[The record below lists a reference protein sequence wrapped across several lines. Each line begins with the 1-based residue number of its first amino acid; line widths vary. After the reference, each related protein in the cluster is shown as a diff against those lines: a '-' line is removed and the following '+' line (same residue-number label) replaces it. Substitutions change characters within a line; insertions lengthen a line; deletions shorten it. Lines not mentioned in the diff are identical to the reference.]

1 MASCVFNY
9 SCYVVGPAV
18 SPVVL
23 VVLVW
28 PAVSPVV
35 LVVIVWPAVSQV
47 FLLM

>member
-1 MASCVFNY
+1 MVSCVFSS

-35 LVVIVWPAVSQV
+35 LVVKVWPTVSRV
-47 FLLM
+47 FLLT